1 MKKIKSYY
9 ILIIN
14 HSMELTK
21 EQKKEIQEQQSQKY
35 STKRVTSPDLEK
47 ILLDEAIP
55 VLDHG
60 FVRVV
65 DYKKGTTLQLFNQQ
79 QSLTEKEQKVS
90 TDSGL

>member
-47 ILLDEAIP
+47 IL
-55 VLDHG
+55 
-60 FVRVV
+60 
-65 DYKKGTTLQLFNQQ
+65 
-79 QSLTEKEQKVS
+79 
-90 TDSGL
+90 